1 MSRFRIPALVDLIT
15 VSDPAQIADL
25 AEDPRLDRE
34 YVIRGPL
41 INRIVTGRIRKVLS
55 LDGSPCPRSRRAGRS
70 GRRRLKARSKRA

>member
-34 YVIRGPL
+34 YVMQGPAHQPD
-41 INRIVTGRIRKVLS
+41 RDRS
-55 LDGSPCPRSRRAGRS
+55 HSQSPEP
-70 GRRRLKARSKRA
+70 